1 LKVHDVG
8 AGGAGAKERFEFVEV
23 RIGVVP
29 LEAPVD
35 FGGLGRLG
43 NRLIHECAGGVRGA
57 VFPIRS
63 GG

>member
-8 AGGAGAKERFEFVEV
+8 AGGAGAKERFEFVQIG
-23 RIGVVP
+23 IGVVP
-29 LEAPVD
+29 LEALVD
-35 FGGLGRLG
+35 FGWLGLLG
-43 NRLIHECAGGVRGA
+43 NRFIHEGAGGIGGA